1 MLGLSI
7 IQGMAL
13 NGLEV
18 MSAVASLFRQYVI
31 KMITRSAQFPAK
43 IGFSELKIREYA
55 ACRHMEAW
63 QHEKYAILLS
73 HNLIN

>member
-1 MLGLSI
+1 
-7 IQGMAL
+7 MAL

-18 MSAVASLFRQYVI
+18 MSAVASLFKQYVI
-31 KMITRSAQFPAK
+31 KMIKCIAQFPAK

-63 QHEKYAILLS
+63 QHEKYATFITQPS
-73 HNLIN
+73 A